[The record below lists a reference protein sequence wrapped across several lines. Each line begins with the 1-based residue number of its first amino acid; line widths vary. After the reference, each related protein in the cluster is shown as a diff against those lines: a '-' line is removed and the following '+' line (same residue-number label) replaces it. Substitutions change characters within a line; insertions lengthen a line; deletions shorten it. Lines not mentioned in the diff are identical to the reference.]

1 MNSHWVP
8 SHDEPPQISTKYA
21 KMFQKELFNT
31 PIEISLSI
39 PPHNDTHRKE
49 IDVQKAKYSDQL
61 YDMNDDKVYIQ
72 SRRLARSLWINNPDA
87 EITLTLENFESV
99 TKELYFAPE
108 LFDYISNN
116 KLITNKRK
124 PDTQFTQTD
133 TTTDIKLLHYNISMR
148 NYPETLLQD
157 IVIAD
162 DPQRQTDIENLTKH
176 YQKENSD
183 IADNVAKQ
191 DFINF

>member
-1 MNSHWVP
+1 
-8 SHDEPPQISTKYA
+8 
-21 KMFQKELFNT
+21 
-31 PIEISLSI
+31 
-39 PPHNDTHRKE
+39 
-49 IDVQKAKYSDQL
+49 
-61 YDMNDDKVYIQ
+61 MNDDKVYIQ

-87 EITLTLENFESV
+87 EITLTLENFETV

-108 LFDYISNN
+108 LFEYISNN

-124 PDTQFTQTD
+124 PDTQFTQAD

-148 NYPETLLQD
+148 NYAETLLQD

-183 IADNVAKQ
+183 IADDVAKQ